1 LFGVIG
7 GEIGLSEE
15 SVMRDVIRGLI
26 LFYGVEFEGIREFI
40 KKRVGC

>member
-7 GEIGLSEE
+7 EEIGLSEE

-26 LFYGVEFEGIREFI
+26 LFYGEGFEGIRGFI
-40 KKRVGC
+40 EKGLNV